1 MSGRKE
7 GQSVRT
13 YLKRSKRYLTN
24 FGKDCYNLHIMSTVN
39 ISLPSQQVNIID
51 AFVQKYGF
59 ANRSELFRSLL
70 RLVISKPDL
79 IDHAATFPF
88 ISPKEQSAKKILSDF
103 RKSKKYSKTFLKDL
117 KEGLE
122 SSDYFK

>member
-1 MSGRKE
+1 
-7 GQSVRT
+7 
-13 YLKRSKRYLTN
+13 
-24 FGKDCYNLHIMSTVN
+24 MSTVN

-79 IDHAATFPF
+79 IDRAATFPF
-88 ISPKEQSAKKILSDF
+88 IFPKEQSAKKILSDF
-103 RKSKKYSKTFLKDL
+103 RKSKKYSKAFLKDL
-117 KEGLE
+117 EEGLK
-122 SSDYFK
+122 SSDYFKP